1 MQGTRNNQRM
11 FEEIGALERTA
22 RLYQI
27 IGSADLL
34 EVYAR
39 NQERLVG
46 TLDELL
52 AMPLEDKARKEAL
65 GLKAEAERLH
75 EELKLSSPTSARMS
89 ALVNA
94 FPQLSAMA
102 SQVSNRVNAEIDRE
116 LSSLQA
122 ATQHAQRNL
131 FWWSLWLIPLTL
143 AVVGVFTYLFGRP
156 IRAID
161 RAISELGRGTF
172 SRPIAIRGPADL
184 ERLAAQLEWL
194 RGRLLDL
201 AQEKNRFLRHMS
213 HELKT
218 PLANIREGTELL
230 MDGAVGEL
238 QSGQREVTAILRE
251 NGMKLQ
257 RLIENLLSFS
267 AWQAKSVGLEISEFK
282 LRPLIKGVL
291 ENQQLTLVA
300 QRVRLDVQVEDLTA
314 LADRGKIRLILDNL
328 LSNAIKFTPRGGTIS
343 IHARAE
349 REQLVLDVMDSG
361 PGIPAEERNRIFEA
375 FYQGKTPQGGHVKG
389 TGIGLSVVTEFV
401 NAHGGSIEI
410 LEAKAGGAHFRVRLP
425 MRQAAP
431 TSREK
436 KLMLHRWRGLAACAL
451 IIGTSGGCSLGLG
464 DIFTRQKPAAPIEQ
478 DHITAQDLGPIA
490 PLLDMM
496 SSLPQGD
503 PARQAEIFQAAKDAA
518 ELTPTTSNRLQ
529 VMRWH
534 WRPRATA
541 ARIPSQPSDS
551 CRNCWPGLKLYCLLS
566 AYWPWWSSRKSNRG

>member
-1 MQGTRNNQRM
+1 MPAMRFPRPKSLSGLMLIGFTIVAAPLLFAIVNAAVQINNLSTRSEQLVMHGVRATRNNQRM

-27 IGSADLL
+27 IGSPDLL
-34 EVYAR
+34 DVYAR
-39 NQERLVG
+39 NQERLVA
-46 TLDELL
+46 TLNELL
-52 AMPLEDKARKEAL
+52 AMPLDAGSHGDAL
-65 GLKAEAERLH
+65 ALQAETDRLLQVLKR
-75 EELKLSSPTSARMS
+75 STPNSTRMTD
-89 ALVNA
+89 LINA
-94 FPQLSAMA
+94 FPQVSDMA
-102 SQVSNRVNAEIDRE
+102 SKVSNRVSAQIDAE
-116 LSSLQA
+116 LTGLQL
-122 ATQHAQRNL
+122 ATQRAQRNL
-131 FWWSLWLIPLTL
+131 FWETLLLVPLTL

-238 QSGQREVTAILRE
+238 QSSQREVAGILRE

-282 LRPLIKGVL
+282 LRPLIKSVL

-300 QRVRLDVQVEDLTA
+300 QRVRLDVHVEDLTP
-314 LADRGKIRLILDNL
+314 LADRGKVRLILDNL

-343 IHARAE
+343 IHARGE
-349 REQLVLDVMDSG
+349 REQLVLDVIDSG

-401 NAHGGSIEI
+401 NAHSGSIEI
-410 LEAKAGGAHFRVRLP
+410 LEAKSGGAHFRVRLP
-425 MRQAAP
+425 MRQAAR
-431 TSREK
+431 SREK
-436 KLMLHRWRGLAACAL
+436 AHAA
-451 IIGTSGGCSLGLG
+451 
-464 DIFTRQKPAAPIEQ
+464 
-478 DHITAQDLGPIA
+478 
-490 PLLDMM
+490 
-496 SSLPQGD
+496 
-503 PARQAEIFQAAKDAA
+503 
-518 ELTPTTSNRLQ
+518 
-529 VMRWH
+529 
-534 WRPRATA
+534 
-541 ARIPSQPSDS
+541 
-551 CRNCWPGLKLYCLLS
+551 
-566 AYWPWWSSRKSNRG
+566 

>member
-1 MQGTRNNQRM
+1 MRFPRPKSLSGLMLIGFTIVAAPLLFAIVNAAVQMKRLSSRSEQLVVHGVRVTRDNQRM
-11 FEEIGALERTA
+11 FEEIASLERTA

-27 IGSADLL
+27 IGNADLL
-34 EVYAR
+34 DVYRR
-39 NQERLVG
+39 NNERLIV
-46 TLDELL
+46 TLNELL
-52 AMPLEDKARKEAL
+52 ALPLDAESRDDARKLEN
-65 GLKAEAERLH
+65 EAERLH
-75 EELKLSSPTSARMS
+75 EELKHDAPNSTRM
-89 ALVNA
+89 ADLINA
-94 FPQLSAMA
+94 FPPLSDMA
-102 SQVSNRVNAEIDRE
+102 SKVSNRVSAQIDRE
-116 LSSLQA
+116 LAALQL
-122 ATQHAQRNL
+122 ATQQAQQNL
-131 FWWSLWLIPLTL
+131 FWETLLLVPMTL

-238 QSGQREVTAILRE
+238 QSSQREVTAILRE

-282 LRPLIKGVL
+282 LRPLIKSVL

-300 QRVRLDVQVEDLTA
+300 QRVRLDVHVEDLTP
-314 LADRGKIRLILDNL
+314 LADRGKVRLILDNL

-343 IHARAE
+343 IHARGE

-361 PGIPAEERNRIFEA
+361 PGIPPEERNRIFEA

-410 LEAKAGGAHFRVRLP
+410 LESKAGGAHFRVRLP
-425 MRQAAP
+425 MRQAAE
-431 TSREK
+431 SREK
-436 KLMLHRWRGLAACAL
+436 AHAA
-451 IIGTSGGCSLGLG
+451 
-464 DIFTRQKPAAPIEQ
+464 
-478 DHITAQDLGPIA
+478 
-490 PLLDMM
+490 
-496 SSLPQGD
+496 
-503 PARQAEIFQAAKDAA
+503 
-518 ELTPTTSNRLQ
+518 
-529 VMRWH
+529 
-534 WRPRATA
+534 
-541 ARIPSQPSDS
+541 
-551 CRNCWPGLKLYCLLS
+551 
-566 AYWPWWSSRKSNRG
+566 

>member
-1 MQGTRNNQRM
+1 LSGLMLIGFTIVAAPPLFAIVNAAVQMNHLSTRSEQLVVHGVRVTRNNQRM

-34 EVYAR
+34 DAYGR
-39 NQERLVG
+39 NQQSLSG
-46 TLDELL
+46 TLEELL
-52 AMPLEDKARKEAL
+52 ALPLDAESRDDALALQSEA
-65 GLKAEAERLH
+65 GRLH
-75 EELKLSSPTSARMS
+75 EELRRSAPNSTRM
-89 ALVNA
+89 AELIKA
-94 FPQLSAMA
+94 FPQLTDTA
-102 SQVSNRVNAEIDRE
+102 SKLSNRVSAQIDRE
-116 LSSLQA
+116 LAGLQQ
-122 ATQHAQRNL
+122 ATQLAQRNL
-131 FWWSLWLIPLTL
+131 FWETLLLVPLTL

-184 ERLAAQLEWL
+184 ERLATQLEWL
-194 RGRLLDL
+194 RSRLLDL

-238 QSGQREVTAILRE
+238 QSAQREVTAILRE

-282 LRPLIKGVL
+282 LRPLIKSVL

-300 QRVRLDVQVEDLTA
+300 QRVRLDVHVQDLTPV
-314 LADRGKIRLILDNL
+314 ADRGKVRLILDNL

-361 PGIPAEERNRIFEA
+361 PGIPPDERNRIFEA

-401 NAHGGSIEI
+401 NAHSGSIEI
-410 LEAKAGGAHFRVRLP
+410 LEAKTGGAHFRVRLP
-425 MRQAAP
+425 MRQAAAP
-431 TSREK
+431 REK
-436 KLMLHRWRGLAACAL
+436 KAHAA
-451 IIGTSGGCSLGLG
+451 
-464 DIFTRQKPAAPIEQ
+464 
-478 DHITAQDLGPIA
+478 
-490 PLLDMM
+490 
-496 SSLPQGD
+496 
-503 PARQAEIFQAAKDAA
+503 
-518 ELTPTTSNRLQ
+518 
-529 VMRWH
+529 
-534 WRPRATA
+534 
-541 ARIPSQPSDS
+541 
-551 CRNCWPGLKLYCLLS
+551 
-566 AYWPWWSSRKSNRG
+566 

>member
-1 MQGTRNNQRM
+1 MLIGFTIVAAPLLFAIVNAAVQMNRLSIRSQQLVVHGMQGTRNNQRM
-11 FEEIGALERTA
+11 FEEIGALERQA
-22 RLYQI
+22 RLYQV

-34 EVYAR
+34 NVYA
-39 NQERLVG
+39 QHHARLG
-46 TLDELL
+46 TAIRELLTLPLDEQSQQGVRAVESKANQLL
-52 AMPLEDKARKEAL
+52 QDLRHAAPNSPHM
-65 GLKAEAERLH
+65 AELIGSF
-75 EELKLSSPTSARMS
+75 L
-89 ALVNA
+89 
-94 FPQLSAMA
+94 QLQDAA
-102 SQVSNRVNAEIDRE
+102 SNVSDRISLQIDRE
-116 LSSLQA
+116 TTSLEQ
-122 ATQHAQRNL
+122 ATQHAQQNL
-131 FWWSLWLIPLTL
+131 LWQTLLLVPMTL

-238 QSGQREVTAILRE
+238 QSSQREVTAILRE

-282 LRPLIKGVL
+282 LRPLIKSVL

-300 QRVRLDVQVEDLTA
+300 QRVRLDVQVEDLTP
-314 LADRGKIRLILDNL
+314 LADRSKVRLILDNL
-328 LSNAIKFTPRGGTIS
+328 LSNAVKFTPRGGTIS
-343 IHARAE
+343 LHARAE
-349 REQLVLDVMDSG
+349 REQLILDVMDSG

-410 LEAKAGGAHFRVRLP
+410 FEAASGGAHFRVRLP
-425 MRQAAP
+425 LRAASP
-431 TSREK
+431 SAAREK
-436 KLMLHRWRGLAACAL
+436 AHAA
-451 IIGTSGGCSLGLG
+451 
-464 DIFTRQKPAAPIEQ
+464 
-478 DHITAQDLGPIA
+478 
-490 PLLDMM
+490 
-496 SSLPQGD
+496 
-503 PARQAEIFQAAKDAA
+503 
-518 ELTPTTSNRLQ
+518 
-529 VMRWH
+529 
-534 WRPRATA
+534 
-541 ARIPSQPSDS
+541 
-551 CRNCWPGLKLYCLLS
+551 
-566 AYWPWWSSRKSNRG
+566 

>member
-1 MQGTRNNQRM
+1 MPAMRFPRPKSLSGLMLIGFTIVAAPLLFAIVNAAVQMNHLSTRSEALVLHGIRGTRSNQRM

-34 EVYAR
+34 DVYVR
-39 NQERLVG
+39 DQERLVAA
-46 TLDELL
+46 LNELL
-52 AMPLEDKARKEAL
+52 AMPLDAGSRNDVLAIQ
-65 GLKAEAERLH
+65 AETDRLQQDLR
-75 EELKLSSPTSARMS
+75 ESAPNSTRMS
-89 ALVNA
+89 ELINA
-94 FPQLSAMA
+94 FPAISDMA
-102 SQVSNRVNAEIDRE
+102 SMVSNRVSAQIDGE
-116 LSSLQA
+116 LAGLQL
-122 ATQHAQRNL
+122 ATQRAQRNL
-131 FWWSLWLIPLTL
+131 FWETLLLVPLTL

-172 SRPIAIRGPADL
+172 SRPIVIRGPADL

-238 QSGQREVTAILRE
+238 QSSQREVAAILRE

-267 AWQAKSVGLEISEFK
+267 AWQAKSVGMEITEFK
-282 LRPLIKGVL
+282 LRPLIKSVL
-291 ENQQLTLVA
+291 ESQQLTLVA
-300 QRVRLDVQVEDLTA
+300 QRVRLDVHVEDLTP
-314 LADRGKIRLILDNL
+314 LADRAKVRLILDNL

-343 IHARAE
+343 IHARGE
-349 REQLVLDVMDSG
+349 REQLVLDVIDSG
-361 PGIPAEERNRIFEA
+361 PGVPAEERNRIFEA

-401 NAHGGSIEI
+401 NAHGGAIEI

-425 MRQAAP
+425 MRQAAK
-431 TSREK
+431 SREK
-436 KLMLHRWRGLAACAL
+436 AHAA
-451 IIGTSGGCSLGLG
+451 
-464 DIFTRQKPAAPIEQ
+464 
-478 DHITAQDLGPIA
+478 
-490 PLLDMM
+490 
-496 SSLPQGD
+496 
-503 PARQAEIFQAAKDAA
+503 
-518 ELTPTTSNRLQ
+518 
-529 VMRWH
+529 
-534 WRPRATA
+534 
-541 ARIPSQPSDS
+541 
-551 CRNCWPGLKLYCLLS
+551 
-566 AYWPWWSSRKSNRG
+566 

>member
-1 MQGTRNNQRM
+1 MLIGFTIVAAPLLFAIVNAAVQMNRLSVRSQQLVVDGVQGTRSNQRM
-11 FEEIGALERTA
+11 FEEIAALERTA
-22 RLYQI
+22 RLYQV

-34 EVYAR
+34 DVYAR
-39 NQERLVG
+39 NHGRLMG
-46 TLDELL
+46 TIGELRGLSLDAESQKDVLALEAEAVRLRDELKG
-52 AMPLEDKARKEAL
+52 AAPNSPHM
-65 GLKAEAERLH
+65 AELIA
-75 EELKLSSPTSARMS
+75 
-89 ALVNA
+89 A
-94 FPQLSAMA
+94 FPPLSDLA
-102 SQVSNRVNAEIDRE
+102 SKVSNRISSQIDRE
-116 LSSLQA
+116 LTLLQQA
-122 ATQHAQRNL
+122 AQHTQRNMVWQTL
-131 FWWSLWLIPLTL
+131 LLAPLTL

-194 RGRLLDL
+194 RVRLLDL

-238 QSGQREVTAILRE
+238 QSAQREVTAILRE

-282 LRPLIKGVL
+282 LRPLIKTVL

-300 QRVRLDVQVEDLTA
+300 QRVRLDVQVDDLTP
-314 LADRGKIRLILDNL
+314 LADRAKVRLILDNL

-349 REQLVLDVMDSG
+349 REQLVLDVIDSG
-361 PGIPAEERNRIFEA
+361 PGIPAGERNRIFEA

-410 LEAKAGGAHFRVRLP
+410 LEAKSGGAHFRVRLP
-425 MRQAAP
+425 LRQTESAL
-431 TSREK
+431 REK
-436 KLMLHRWRGLAACAL
+436 AHAA
-451 IIGTSGGCSLGLG
+451 
-464 DIFTRQKPAAPIEQ
+464 
-478 DHITAQDLGPIA
+478 
-490 PLLDMM
+490 
-496 SSLPQGD
+496 
-503 PARQAEIFQAAKDAA
+503 
-518 ELTPTTSNRLQ
+518 
-529 VMRWH
+529 
-534 WRPRATA
+534 
-541 ARIPSQPSDS
+541 
-551 CRNCWPGLKLYCLLS
+551 
-566 AYWPWWSSRKSNRG
+566 

>member
-1 MQGTRNNQRM
+1 MLVGFTIVAAPLLFAIVSAALQMNRLSARSEELVQHGVRGTRNNQRM

-27 IGSADLL
+27 IGSADLI
-34 EVYAR
+34 EVYGR
-39 NQERLVG
+39 NEQRLIG
-46 TLDELL
+46 TLDELMTMPVDIESRNETL
-52 AMPLEDKARKEAL
+52 ALHT
-65 GLKAEAERLH
+65 EAERLH
-75 EELKLSSPTSARMS
+75 EEIKRSAPASPRM
-89 ALVNA
+89 AEMINA

-102 SQVSNRVNAEIDRE
+102 SKVSNRVSAQIDRE
-116 LSSLQA
+116 LNGLQQ
-122 ATQHAQRNL
+122 ATQLAQRNL
-131 FWWSLWLIPLTL
+131 FWESLWLFPLTL
-143 AVVGVFTYLFGRP
+143 AVVGGFTYWFGRP

-172 SRPIAIRGPADL
+172 SRPIVIRGPADL

-282 LRPLIKGVL
+282 LRPLIKSVL

-300 QRVRLDVQVEDLTA
+300 QRVRLDVHVEDLTT

-328 LSNAIKFTPRGGTIS
+328 LSNAIKFTPRGGTIA

-349 REQLVLDVMDSG
+349 RDQLVLDVVDSG

-436 KLMLHRWRGLAACAL
+436 AHAA
-451 IIGTSGGCSLGLG
+451 
-464 DIFTRQKPAAPIEQ
+464 
-478 DHITAQDLGPIA
+478 
-490 PLLDMM
+490 
-496 SSLPQGD
+496 
-503 PARQAEIFQAAKDAA
+503 
-518 ELTPTTSNRLQ
+518 
-529 VMRWH
+529 
-534 WRPRATA
+534 
-541 ARIPSQPSDS
+541 
-551 CRNCWPGLKLYCLLS
+551 
-566 AYWPWWSSRKSNRG
+566 

>member
-1 MQGTRNNQRM
+1 MLIGFTIVAAPLLFAIVNAAVQMNRLSTRSEQLVVQGVRATRNNQRM

-27 IGSADLL
+27 IGNADLL
-34 EVYAR
+34 DVYAR
-39 NQERLVG
+39 NHDRLIATVN
-46 TLDELL
+46 ELL
-52 AMPLEDKARKEAL
+52 GLPLDAETRDGARAL
-65 GLKAEAERLH
+65 ENEAERLH
-75 EELKLSSPTSARMS
+75 EELKHDTPNSARMTD
-89 ALVNA
+89 LINA
-94 FPQLSAMA
+94 FPELSDMA
-102 SQVSNRVNAEIDRE
+102 SKVSDRISAQIDSE
-116 LSSLQA
+116 LSNQQL
-122 ATQHAQRNL
+122 ATQGAQRNL
-131 FWWSLWLIPLTL
+131 FWGALLAVALTI
-143 AVVGVFTYLFGRP
+143 AVVGLFTYLFGRP

-238 QSGQREVTAILRE
+238 QSSQREVTAILRE

-282 LRPLIKGVL
+282 LRPLIKSVL

-300 QRVRLDVQVEDLTA
+300 QRVRLDVHVEDLTT
-314 LADRGKIRLILDNL
+314 LADRGKVRLILDNL

-343 IHARAE
+343 IHARGE

-361 PGIPAEERNRIFEA
+361 PGIPPDERNRIFEA

-425 MRQAAP
+425 LRQAATP
-431 TSREK
+431 SEK
-436 KLMLHRWRGLAACAL
+436 AHAA
-451 IIGTSGGCSLGLG
+451 
-464 DIFTRQKPAAPIEQ
+464 
-478 DHITAQDLGPIA
+478 
-490 PLLDMM
+490 
-496 SSLPQGD
+496 
-503 PARQAEIFQAAKDAA
+503 
-518 ELTPTTSNRLQ
+518 
-529 VMRWH
+529 
-534 WRPRATA
+534 
-541 ARIPSQPSDS
+541 
-551 CRNCWPGLKLYCLLS
+551 
-566 AYWPWWSSRKSNRG
+566 

>member
-1 MQGTRNNQRM
+1 MNRLSTRSEQLVVHGIQVTRNNQRM

-27 IGSADLL
+27 IGNKDLL
-34 EVYAR
+34 DVYAR
-39 NQERLVG
+39 NNERLIT
-46 TLDELL
+46 TLNELL
-52 AMPLEDKARKEAL
+52 ALPLDAESRDDARAL
-65 GLKAEAERLH
+65 ETEAERLH
-75 EELKLSSPTSARMS
+75 EELLHDAPNSTRM
-89 ALVNA
+89 ADLINA
-94 FPQLSAMA
+94 YPQISEMA
-102 SQVSNRVNAEIDRE
+102 SKVSNRVSAQIDRE
-116 LSSLQA
+116 LSSLQL
-122 ATQHAQRNL
+122 ATQLAQRNL
-131 FWWSLWLIPLTL
+131 FWQTLLLVPMTL

-238 QSGQREVTAILRE
+238 QSSQREVTAILRE

-282 LRPLIKGVL
+282 LRPLVKSVL

-300 QRVRLDVQVEDLTA
+300 QRVRLDVQVEDLTP
-314 LADRGKIRLILDNL
+314 LADRGKVRLILDNL

-343 IHARAE
+343 IHARGE
-349 REQLVLDVMDSG
+349 REQLLLDVMDSG
-361 PGIPAEERNRIFEA
+361 PGIPPDERNRIFEA

-401 NAHGGSIEI
+401 NAHSGSIEI
-410 LEAKAGGAHFRVRLP
+410 LESKAGGAHFRVRLP
-425 MRQAAP
+425 MRQASAP
-431 TSREK
+431 PREK
-436 KLMLHRWRGLAACAL
+436 AHAA
-451 IIGTSGGCSLGLG
+451 
-464 DIFTRQKPAAPIEQ
+464 
-478 DHITAQDLGPIA
+478 
-490 PLLDMM
+490 
-496 SSLPQGD
+496 
-503 PARQAEIFQAAKDAA
+503 
-518 ELTPTTSNRLQ
+518 
-529 VMRWH
+529 
-534 WRPRATA
+534 
-541 ARIPSQPSDS
+541 
-551 CRNCWPGLKLYCLLS
+551 
-566 AYWPWWSSRKSNRG
+566 

>member
-1 MQGTRNNQRM
+1 MLIGFTIVAAPLLFAIVNAAVQMNRLSVRSQQLVVHGMQGTRNNQRM
-11 FEEIGALERTA
+11 YEEIGALERQA

-34 EVYAR
+34 DVYAR
-39 NQERLVG
+39 HHARLTTATQELL
-46 TLDELL
+46 TLPLDEASMRGVRDLQSKADLL
-52 AMPLEDKARKEAL
+52 LQD
-65 GLKAEAERLH
+65 LKHAAPNSPHMAELIA
-75 EELKLSSPTSARMS
+75 S
-89 ALVNA
+89 
-94 FPQLSAMA
+94 FPQLSDAA
-102 SQVSNRVNAEIDRE
+102 SNISDRINLQVDRE
-116 LSSLQA
+116 TTSLEL
-122 ATQHAQRNL
+122 ATQRAQKNL
-131 FWWSLWLIPLTL
+131 VWQTLLLVPMTL

-282 LRPLIKGVL
+282 LRPLIKSVL

-300 QRVRLDVQVEDLTA
+300 QRVRLDVQVEDLTP
-314 LADRGKIRLILDNL
+314 LADRGKVRLILDNL
-328 LSNAIKFTPRGGTIS
+328 LSNAVKFTPRGGTIS
-343 IHARAE
+343 LHARGE
-349 REQLVLDVMDSG
+349 RDQLLLDVMDSG

-410 LEAKAGGAHFRVRLP
+410 LESKGGAHFRVRLP
-425 MRQAAP
+425 LRHAVSA
-431 TSREK
+431 TREK
-436 KLMLHRWRGLAACAL
+436 AHAA
-451 IIGTSGGCSLGLG
+451 
-464 DIFTRQKPAAPIEQ
+464 
-478 DHITAQDLGPIA
+478 
-490 PLLDMM
+490 
-496 SSLPQGD
+496 
-503 PARQAEIFQAAKDAA
+503 
-518 ELTPTTSNRLQ
+518 
-529 VMRWH
+529 
-534 WRPRATA
+534 
-541 ARIPSQPSDS
+541 
-551 CRNCWPGLKLYCLLS
+551 
-566 AYWPWWSSRKSNRG
+566 